1 MNLRR
6 FKDHQLDQKSEK
18 IFLDKNLTSN
28 SSWVRFFEEHI
39 NDLKFEINGKEHN
52 SSDALNL
59 LSDHDEDIRK
69 KAALS
74 IENVFQSNVKTFTF
88 ITNTLAKDKITND
101 KWRNYSSPV
110 ESRNLANNVEGEVV
124 DALSKSVTSNY
135 KNISHRYYEIK
146 SKLFNKQQ
154 LDYWDRNAPY
164 PNSPKKIILLEEA
177 KDIVLR
183 SYANFDQSFK
193 DIILLFFQNNWIDAE
208 LKSGKSPG
216 AFAAS
221 TIPSIHPY
229 ILTNFHGKTRDV
241 MTLAHELGHGCH
253 QYLSSKQGLLLSS
266 TPLTLAE
273 TASVFGEMMTFRTLL
288 DESDTETRKFLL
300 ASKIEDMI
308 NTVVRQISFFEFEKL
323 VHNERKNIELSAD
336 QISDFLMTT
345 QSESLGPHIKL
356 SEGYKNFWTYIPH
369 FIHTPFYVYA
379 YAFGDCL
386 VNILI
391 QLYDEGL
398 PNFKYHY
405 IDLLKSGW
413 SKHYSEVLKPF
424 NVDLTNQQSW
434 QKGLSMISGLIDEFE
449 KSL

>member
-1 MNLRR
+1 M
-6 FKDHQLDQKSEK
+6 
-18 IFLDKNLTSN
+18 
-28 SSWVRFFEEHI
+28 SS
-39 NDLKFEINGKEHN
+39 
-52 SSDALNL
+52 
-59 LSDHDEDIRK
+59 
-69 KAALS
+69 
-74 IENVFQSNVKTFTF
+74 
-88 ITNTLAKDKITND
+88 
-101 KWRNYSSPV
+101 
-110 ESRNLANNVEGEVV
+110 
-124 DALSKSVTSNY
+124 
-135 KNISHRYYEIK
+135 
-146 SKLFNKQQ
+146 
-154 LDYWDRNAPY
+154 
-164 PNSPKKIILLEEA
+164 
-177 KDIVLR
+177 
-183 SYANFDQSFK
+183 
-193 DIILLFFQNNWIDAE
+193 
-208 LKSGKSPG
+208 
-216 AFAAS
+216 
-221 TIPSIHPY
+221 
-229 ILTNFHGKTRDV
+229 
-241 MTLAHELGHGCH
+241 
-253 QYLSSKQGLLLSS
+253 
-266 TPLTLAE
+266 PLTLAE

-336 QISDFLMTT
+336 QISDFWMTT

-398 PNFKYHY
+398 PNFKDHY
-405 IDLLKSGW
+405 IDLLKSGG